1 MFPAPLFVAFL
12 IVTTPVILVFDGPII
27 HGFVIAA
34 AAVSVAIVAIRIR
47 PGEADFLLSS
57 VIRPIAIVALIPA
70 LWMVVQVLPL
80 NPFGLANSVWDSAAA
95 ALGRPLVGSISIDP
109 GTTLVSLAR
118 YLSATAIAF
127 VTAAV
132 AVDRHRAEW
141 ILFALTA
148 ATTIISL
155 MVLVARLDAF
165 TFLSGIASGSA
176 ANAGTD
182 CAALGVNL
190 AAATALHTFERAKM
204 RGMDQS
210 RSAVRFRLTFWACF
224 VAVAVCAVAVLVNSA
239 SQTYFAV
246 ICGVTILAVTFS
258 MRRLNLGPWGFSA
271 IVSVASV
278 VAIAVIA
285 VKLGSQTAGFTLAFA
300 DHAAAPLIAVTH
312 HVLTETS
319 WTGTGAGTFAAVLPI
334 YRDVDELAAGVIPPT
349 AAAAIAVEIGRPF
362 LWGVLVAATALV
374 ITLLRDALRRGR
386 DSFYATAGATC
397 VVVATFLA
405 FGNAGL
411 LSTPV
416 LIITA
421 SVVGIAVAQRKS
433 RSI

>member
-1 MFPAPLFVAFL
+1 MFPAPLFVGFL

-80 NPFGLANSVWDSAAA
+80 NPFGLANSVWDNAAA

-190 AAATALHTFERAKM
+190 AAATA
-204 RGMDQS
+204 
-210 RSAVRFRLTFWACF
+210 
-224 VAVAVCAVAVLVNSA
+224 
-239 SQTYFAV
+239 
-246 ICGVTILAVTFS
+246 
-258 MRRLNLGPWGFSA
+258 
-271 IVSVASV
+271 
-278 VAIAVIA
+278 
-285 VKLGSQTAGFTLAFA
+285 
-300 DHAAAPLIAVTH
+300 
-312 HVLTETS
+312 
-319 WTGTGAGTFAAVLPI
+319 
-334 YRDVDELAAGVIPPT
+334 
-349 AAAAIAVEIGRPF
+349 
-362 LWGVLVAATALV
+362 
-374 ITLLRDALRRGR
+374 
-386 DSFYATAGATC
+386 
-397 VVVATFLA
+397 
-405 FGNAGL
+405 
-411 LSTPV
+411 
-416 LIITA
+416 
-421 SVVGIAVAQRKS
+421 
-433 RSI
+433 